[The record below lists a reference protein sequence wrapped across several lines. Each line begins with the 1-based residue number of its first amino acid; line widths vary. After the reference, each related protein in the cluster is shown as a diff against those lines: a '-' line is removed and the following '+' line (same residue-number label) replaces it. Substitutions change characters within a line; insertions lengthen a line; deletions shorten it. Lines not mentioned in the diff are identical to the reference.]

1 MFSRFIFQEDV
12 YYSEPA
18 WEGGFL
24 LEGRED
30 KRLWTNAN
38 FDTPPTPERTDKN
51 FWGRED
57 GTKNTSFP
65 REGGQVRGWEGVQ
78 RDGWEGRDCNGF
90 QWSQENAEKG
100 GEGNI
105 SWGTQGGGRPGN
117 VDEEVMVHII
127 L

>member
-38 FDTPPTPERTDKN
+38 VDTPPTPERTEKN
-51 FWGRED
+51 FWGRE
-57 GTKNTSFP
+57 NTSCS

-78 RDGWEGRDCNGF
+78 RGGWESRDGNGF

-105 SWGTQGGGRPGN
+105 SWERQGRGRPGN
-117 VDEEVMVHII
+117 IDEEVMVHII